1 MEGNS
6 CLLDAHTARVDCLI
20 LETEEGNLATHT
32 SINKMKIR
40 ITDLTMVFQYLR
52 GPTKGCR
59 GTFYK

>member
-1 MEGNS
+1 M
-6 CLLDAHTARVDCLI
+6 LDTHTARVDCLI

-40 ITDLTMVFQYLR
+40 ITDLIMVFQHLR